1 MKLGKIFKLFKK
13 GAKAAPKGKDQ
24 VVGGGFDW
32 PSGMRIGVF
41 GHSNSGKTV
50 YFTVLNEECK
60 VSKNLGLSVTDNI
73 TAGEFLANYR
83 ALWGLGT
90 SDSAGTMVDLREDKQ
105 FPPSTPSEKIL
116 QFNVI
121 LDRSK
126 NIPIIT
132 YDYNGKAVSIQER
145 HELADKV
152 RDFMYGCQGLLFF
165 FDPKVLGAELQCQA
179 HVASFVNM
187 LEMLA
192 PAGGR
197 LPIPVALVVTKADV
211 LPGFSGEGQTVLVRS
226 DQEHLLAEDYEL
238 FLENILASN
247 RIASNS
253 AWAGS
258 VRDILVKLKDFL
270 KLVIGRTLDFQ
281 VFFTSNTGVEPTKI
295 GTDVGRSLYKPPDKM
310 QPIGVREPFYWLL
323 KSIIRNR
330 RLVAFRKLAKYAVVF
345 SLIFAAVW
353 SAPHLYSF
361 HLKLNRISALE
372 DRLWEGKGTVHEI
385 PEKGRLDLRTA
396 YNSYARSKFTNW
408 VFQDFAVQA
417 SYVYDYYNTIS
428 EDVDLQKLAKSIGQ
442 LTNIVRDSTRWP
454 KVAPTGD
461 TVVTTEETA
470 KLESG
475 VRHYTQAPDGSSLQ
489 TRSTRALELW
499 DLFKAALVQRESQDA
514 WDAIVRQVELYPTM
528 TPKPSAEIKQLGAT
542 MLGIVNSRE
551 LEQKREVVHQKTTGE
566 FDQFSARLSEE
577 TDPAFLL
584 GTAVKKLRSYRRQ
597 LASDPDRQ
605 EDVARIDKFLKDAK
619 NFDKNRE
626 YRFTLSNCPPGHH
639 VHIKVVGKGK
649 PDEWPRPQ
657 QIRLNRPASII
668 WRAGDHIYIALHEK
682 DHGGED
688 ESWGETYK
696 ALAELT
702 SDFAIFEMT
711 EIITLTATG
720 QQISFSFEEDPKK
733 KLPKW

>member
-1 MKLGKIFKLFKK
+1 MFKKIFKLFKK

-24 VVGGGFDW
+24 AAVGGGFDW

-116 QFNVI
+116 QFNAI

-126 NIPIIT
+126 NIPIVT
-132 YDYNGKAVSIQER
+132 YDYNGKAVSIQDR

-226 DQEHLLAEDYEL
+226 DQEHFLAEDYEL

-330 RLVAFRKLAKYAVVF
+330 RLVAFRKLAKYAVVL

-372 DRLWEGKGTVHEI
+372 GRLWEGKGTVHEI

-396 YNSYARSKFTNW
+396 YNSYARSKFANW

-417 SYVYDYYNTIS
+417 GYTYDFYNNIS
-428 EDVDLQKLAKSIGQ
+428 EEEDLKKLAGLIGE
-442 LTNIVRDSTRWP
+442 LTNLVNNPTQWP
-454 KVAPTGD
+454 KPAASGD
-461 TVVTTEETA
+461 TVVPTETTI
-470 KLESG
+470 KLENQIE
-475 VRHYTQAPDGSSLQ
+475 HYTGGPKESKLYTKSS
-489 TRSTRALELW
+489 RALELW
-499 DLFKAALVQRESQDA
+499 ALFKSALAKPESEEA
-514 WDAIVRQVELYPTM
+514 WSAIVRYNDALPDI
-528 TPKPSAEIKQLGAT
+528 PHKPSSEIKALGAA
-542 MLGIVNSRE
+542 MQAVIGG
-551 LEQKREVVHQKTTGE
+551 REVEAEREVDREKTTGE
-566 FDQFSARLSEE
+566 FETFSAQLSER
-577 TDPAFLL
+577 TDPAYLL
-584 GTAVKKLRSYRRQ
+584 GTAVKKLNQYRGQ
-597 LASDPDRQ
+597 LEG
-605 EDVARIDKFLKDAK
+605 EDANRAAKFLKDAK
-619 NFDKNRE
+619 YFNQNRE
-626 YRFTLSNCPPGHH
+626 YRFTVSNCPARHH
-639 VHIKVVGKGK
+639 IHIKVVGSGK
-649 PDEWPRPQ
+649 PDKWPEGRMYKM
-657 QIRLNRPASII
+657 NKSGSII
-668 WRAGDHIYIALHEK
+668 WKAGDQIYIALDDT
-682 DHGGED
+682 DHGGGD
-688 ESWGETYK
+688 EKWGESCK
-696 ALAELT
+696 ALAEFT
-702 SDFAIFEMT
+702 GGYAIFDMAGV
-711 EIITLTATG
+711 IDFSSVGL
-720 QQISFSFEEDPKK
+720 QISIRFDDADDPYK